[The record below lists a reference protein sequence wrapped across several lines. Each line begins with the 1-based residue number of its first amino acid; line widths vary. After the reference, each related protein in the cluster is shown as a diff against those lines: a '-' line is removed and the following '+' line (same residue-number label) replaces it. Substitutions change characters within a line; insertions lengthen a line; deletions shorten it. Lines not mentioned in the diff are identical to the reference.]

1 VKRGRSYWKIV
12 REARDRYDLSLPQ
25 ARAYWRELRD
35 YTETKQGRRPYATDL
50 ARHPKVAKRLAHEV
64 VALRADVFDR
74 PAVPKPVP
82 RERDI
87 TPAPV
92 APPAPKRK
100 PEREEWHVSI
110 AYDGKGGVMDIGVSV
125 IAPAGANAEQVRG
138 AVWRA
143 LLGHDLT
150 AFKIAGVDWRK
161 ERKDKTGR
169 VDVTEKEYAA
179 KDLPSFKS
187 LAHAAKWRVQMIEG

>member
-1 VKRGRSYWKIV
+1 MKRGRSYWKIV

-35 YTETKQGRRPYATDL
+35 YTETREGRRPYATDL

-64 VALRADVFDR
+64 VARRADVFER

-82 RERDI
+82 RERSL
-87 TPAPV
+87 TPKPV
-92 APPAPKRK
+92 APPTRKRK
-100 PEREEWHVSI
+100 PAREEWHVSI

-125 IAPAGANAEQVRG
+125 MAPAGANAEQVRG

-161 ERKDKTGR
+161 ERKDNRG
-169 VDVTEKEYAA
+169 VVSVTEKEYTAA
-179 KDLPSFKS
+179 ELPSFKS
-187 LAHAAKWRVQMIEG
+187 LAHAAKWKVALIEQ